1 MFYNLTTVRGLIF
14 RKWDQTE
21 LATREIISQWWS
33 FQPRQNDKWQVAL
46 YRTTLC
52 SYTSEH
58 VYATDVVSTGSPTT
72 PVYPA
77 DIVSTES
84 TSCVFNGYLLLIRGC
99 ALDSI
104 NGVQS
109 LCNFYSPFPF
119 TGLTGKLDS
128 GVWAFLTCWVVIVM
142 FQVIARGLLCQYE
155 CVCAC
160 VRVCVCV
167 HYSSTVLTS
176 INLIALCCRRML
188 PTPGKSCGKVTW
200 SSAISSPSLSDRLPL
215 CVSITTCY
223 HAH

>member
-1 MFYNLTTVRGLIF
+1 M
-14 RKWDQTE
+14 
-21 LATREIISQWWS
+21 IISTKT
-33 FQPRQNDKWQVAL
+33 KWQEAL
-46 YRTTLC
+46 YKTTLC
-52 SYTSEH
+52 SYISEH
-58 VYATDVVSTGSPTT
+58 VYATDRVSTGSPTTVINFT

-104 NGVQS
+104 NGVQ
-109 LCNFYSPFPF
+109 LLWNFDSTSPL

-128 GVWAFLTCWVVIVM
+128 GVWAFLACLVVIVV

-155 CVCAC
+155 CACTCVREWVRAC
-160 VRVCVCV
+160 VHICVC
-167 HYSSTVLTS
+167 YSSTVLTS
-176 INLIALCCRRML
+176 VNLIALCCRRML